1 MREVIYEEDNVVLEW
16 ETADETDIV
25 GFHIYRKDPSS
36 GALEQLTR
44 ALWIAQKSGS
54 SSGAAYRYVDE
65 TAQAGVEYNYILG
78 TVSGDGLERRTTF
91 GDTETVR
98 TVDAWFVY
106 LPITMK

>member
-25 GFHIYRKDPSS
+25 GFYIYRKDPSS

-44 ALWIAQKSGS
+44 A
-54 SSGAAYRYVDE
+54 
-65 TAQAGVEYNYILG
+65 YNYILG